1 MSLKGTVSVIATLA
15 VAVAVFAVFKS
26 GNRQPRDP
34 NEHWVELSVAFAP
47 TPRINEEDAVRIV
60 WSLNNTQ
67 AKPTAKESP
76 WKIDILAR
84 TGDTVGVTAHQSVVL
99 GTMSCRIKVD
109 KRQVDHDVRN
119 DKMVTCA
126 AVV

>member
-1 MSLKGTVSVIATLA
+1 MSLKGTVSVVATLA
-15 VAVAVFAVFKS
+15 VAVAVFAMFKG
-26 GNRQPRDP
+26 GNNRDP
-34 NEHWVELSVAFAP
+34 GEHWVELTVTFTP
-47 TPRINEEDAVRIV
+47 TPRINDDDAVYIV

-76 WKIDILAR
+76 WKVDILAR
-84 TGDTVGVTAHQSVVL
+84 TGDTVGVTAHQNVVL
-99 GTMSCRIKVD
+99 GVMSCRIKID
-109 KRQVDHDVRN
+109 RQQVDHDMRS